1 VPYLKRIKKRRVP
14 WLNPK
19 RAQHYA
25 RLHRIVRKGFG
36 KLDEAETERVIA
48 EAIEQGRVK
57 RIP

>member
-1 VPYLKRIKKRRVP
+1 VP